1 MGNQTIPQTFKNPT
15 PMAEPIILDANITP
29 LKKQLKDATQ
39 ELQIARQRF
48 GDLST
53 EAVEAAKKVAGIR
66 DSIAAA
72 NEQAALFDPGKRF
85 QALTSAASLA
95 AGAVGA
101 VQGAMGLFGAESE
114 DVQKALL
121 KVQSAMALSQGLSQL
136 ADLSKVT
143 EELQSSFKGLIGTT
157 AQKTAATASD
167 TAAVAANAV
176 ANKGQAAA
184 TNASTLASRAAA
196 ISLKVLR
203 GALIGL
209 GIPAL
214 ILGLV
219 ALVQNFDKIK
229 SVVLN
234 FIPGLGQLA
243 DFFGNLVTKVTD
255 FVGATSQA
263 NRELEKL
270 AKTTSRSNEDIT
282 ARINLLTAQGGKEKE
297 IFELKK
303 KQSENELNVLR
314 ATLKTKGAL
323 TDEEE
328 KQFRDLKNNQLV
340 EQAAYDKKVADDLKA
355 ANEKQASEAKSAADK
370 AKANQEQVNAKK
382 LEAQK
387 ILSDA
392 QNSLLT
398 EREQQAAAI
407 EATFQEQ
414 SKKLKEAGIKDD
426 GTLEEVRRKALAEI
440 DKKFNDEK
448 AEKDKA
454 FQERLNE
461 ILTESRLAAIKDENE
476 RARAELLVQQEQ
488 KLADLATDTTLEAD
502 QKLALQKQLEIRNK
516 QELDALEMTFA
527 EEEAMRNLAE
537 LDEEMKQADA
547 SFAIQRNLLD
557 QKDALL
563 KEQLEMGILTEK
575 EFTQA
580 VKENSDARVKID
592 QAEVAAKLENAGK
605 IAGLLSGLSNLIGK
619 ETAAGKGFA
628 VASATIDTYL
638 SAQKAYQSMV
648 GIPVAGPALAAVAAG
663 VAIAGG
669 IKNVREIVRTK
680 VPGGGGGVSAPNIA
694 ASAPSVTS
702 AVPTLGTSPVTALGT
717 MMQNQPPL
725 RAFVVESEVTNSQ
738 KRVADIERRAG
749 F

>member
-1 MGNQTIPQTFKNPT
+1 
-15 PMAEPIILDANITP
+15 MAEPIILDANITP

-157 AQKTAATASD
+157 AQKTAATTAD
-167 TAAVAANAV
+167 TAGVVTNTAANKSQSIATL
-176 ANKGQAAA
+176 ATSAA
-184 TNASTLASRAAA
+184 TKAAT
-196 ISLKVLR
+196 ISLKVMR
-203 GALIGL
+203 GALISL

-214 ILGLV
+214 VLGLV
-219 ALVQNFDKIK
+219 SLVQNFGAIK
-229 SVVLN
+229 TAVLN
-234 FIPGLGQLA
+234 VLPGLKAFSDTIGRLVQGVT
-243 DFFGNLVTKVTD
+243 DFFGI
-255 FVGATSQA
+255 TSKA
-263 NRELEKL
+263 NRELEALTKG
-270 AKTTSRSNEDIT
+270 TT
-282 ARINLLTAQGGKEKE
+282 ARNESIEFQIKLLTAQGGKEKE
-297 IFELKK
+297 IFDLKRKQNQQELADIFRADALEKK
-303 KQSENELNVLR
+303 
-314 ATLKTKGAL
+314 
-323 TDEEE
+323 TDEERE
-328 KQFRDLKNNQLV
+328 KRKKEILNNITLDT
-340 EQAAYDKKVADDLKA
+340 AAFNKKQADDEKA
-355 ANEKQASEAKSAADK
+355 AAEKQASESKTRAEK
-370 AKANQEQVNAKK
+370 AKAEQEKLNAEK
-382 LEAQK
+382 LEA
-387 ILSDA
+387 
-392 QNSLLT
+392 
-398 EREQQAAAI
+398 E
-407 EATFQEQ
+407 
-414 SKKLKEAGIKDD
+414 KKL
-426 GTLEEVRRKALAEI
+426 LEEQKALNEKTAAE
-440 DKKFNDEK
+440 DTE
-448 AEKDKA
+448 
-454 FQERLNE
+454 FQKRLND
-461 ILTESRLAAIKDENE
+461 ILVETRLAAIKDEND
-476 RARAELLVQQEQ
+476 RARAELLARQEQ
-488 KLADLATDTTLEAD
+488 ELADLAVDTKVRAD
-502 QKLALQKQLEIRNK
+502 QKLAIQKQLEIRNK

-527 EEEAMRNLAE
+527 EEAAMRDLEE
-537 LDEEMKQADA
+537 LDAEMRQADA

-563 KEQLEMGILTEK
+563 KEQLAMGILTEK
-575 EFTQA
+575 QFTEA
-580 VKENSDARVKID
+580 VRANSDARIKID
-592 QAEVAAKLENAGK
+592 QAEVNAKLQNASQ

-680 VPGGGGGVSAPNIA
+680 VPGGGGNVSAPNIS

-702 AVPTLGTSPVTALGT
+702 AVPQFGTSPVTALGT

-725 RAFVVESEVTNSQ
+725 RAYVVESEVTGTQ
-738 KRVADIERRAG
+738 RRVADIERRAG

>member
-1 MGNQTIPQTFKNPT
+1 
-15 PMAEPIILDANITP
+15 MAEPIILDANITP

-157 AQKTAATASD
+157 AQKTAATTAD
-167 TAAVAANAV
+167 TAGVVANTAANKSQSIATL
-176 ANKGQAAA
+176 ATSAA
-184 TNASTLASRAAA
+184 TKAAT
-196 ISLKVLR
+196 ISLKVMR
-203 GALIGL
+203 GALISL

-214 ILGLV
+214 VLGLV
-219 ALVQNFDKIK
+219 SLVQNFGAIK
-229 SVVLN
+229 TAVLN
-234 FIPGLGQLA
+234 VLPGLKAFSDTIGGLVQGVT
-243 DFFGNLVTKVTD
+243 DFFGI
-255 FVGATSQA
+255 TSKA
-263 NRELEKL
+263 NRELEALTKG
-270 AKTTSRSNEDIT
+270 TT
-282 ARINLLTAQGGKEKE
+282 ARNESIEFQIKLLGAQGNKEKE
-297 IFELKK
+297 IYELKRKQNEQELADIFLADALEK
-303 KQSENELNVLR
+303 K
-314 ATLKTKGAL
+314 
-323 TDEEE
+323 TDEERDKRKKE
-328 KQFRDLKNNQLV
+328 ILNNITLDTAAFNKKQ
-340 EQAAYDKKVADDLKA
+340 ADDAKA
-355 ANEKQASEAKSAADK
+355 AAEKQAAEAKTRAEK
-370 AKANQEQVNAKK
+370 AKAEQEKVNAEK
-382 LEAQK
+382 LEA
-387 ILSDA
+387 
-392 QNSLLT
+392 
-398 EREQQAAAI
+398 E
-407 EATFQEQ
+407 
-414 SKKLKEAGIKDD
+414 KKL
-426 GTLEEVRRKALAEI
+426 LEEQKALGEKTAAE
-440 DKKFNDEK
+440 DTE
-448 AEKDKA
+448 
-454 FQERLNE
+454 FQKRLND
-461 ILTESRLAAIKDENE
+461 ILVETRLAAIKDENE
-476 RARAELLVQQEQ
+476 RARAELLARQEQ
-488 KLADLATDTTLEAD
+488 ELADLAVDTKVRAD
-502 QKLALQKQLEIRNK
+502 QKLAIQKQLEIRNK

-527 EEEAMRNLAE
+527 EEAAMRDLEALDAE
-537 LDEEMKQADA
+537 MRQADA

-563 KEQLEMGILTEK
+563 KEQLEMNIITEK
-575 EFTQA
+575 QFTEA
-580 VKENSDARVKID
+580 VRANSDARIKID
-592 QAEVAAKLENAGK
+592 QAEVNAKLQNASQ

-619 ETAAGKGFA
+619 ETQAGKGFA

-648 GIPVAGPALAAVAAG
+648 GIPIAGPALAAVAAG

-680 VPGGGGGVSAPNIA
+680 VPGGGGNVSAPNIS
-694 ASAPSVTS
+694 ASAPAVTS
-702 AVPTLGTSPVTALGT
+702 AVPQIGTSPVTALGT

-725 RAFVVESEVTNSQ
+725 RAYVVESEVTGTQ
-738 KRVADIERRAG
+738 RRVADIERRAG

>member
-1 MGNQTIPQTFKNPT
+1 
-15 PMAEPIILDANITP
+15 MAEPIILDANITP

-157 AQKTAATASD
+157 AQKTAATTAD
-167 TAAVAANAV
+167 TAGVVANTAANKSQSIATL
-176 ANKGQAAA
+176 ATSAA
-184 TNASTLASRAAA
+184 TKAAT
-196 ISLKVLR
+196 ISLKVMR
-203 GALIGL
+203 GALISL

-214 ILGLV
+214 VLGLV
-219 ALVQNFDKIK
+219 SLVQNFGAIK
-229 SVVLN
+229 TAVLN
-234 FIPGLGQLA
+234 VLPGLKAFSDTIGRLVQGVT
-243 DFFGNLVTKVTD
+243 DFFGI
-255 FVGATSQA
+255 TSKA
-263 NRELEKL
+263 NRELEALTKG
-270 AKTTSRSNEDIT
+270 TT
-282 ARINLLTAQGGKEKE
+282 ARNESIEFQIKLLTAQGGKEKE
-297 IFELKK
+297 IFDLKRKQNQQELADIFRADALEKK
-303 KQSENELNVLR
+303 
-314 ATLKTKGAL
+314 
-323 TDEEE
+323 TDEERE
-328 KQFRDLKNNQLV
+328 KRKKEILNNITLDT
-340 EQAAYDKKVADDLKA
+340 AAFNKKQADDEKA
-355 ANEKQASEAKSAADK
+355 AAEKQASEAKTRAEK
-370 AKANQEQVNAKK
+370 AKAEQEKLNAEK
-382 LEAQK
+382 LEA
-387 ILSDA
+387 
-392 QNSLLT
+392 
-398 EREQQAAAI
+398 E
-407 EATFQEQ
+407 
-414 SKKLKEAGIKDD
+414 KKL
-426 GTLEEVRRKALAEI
+426 LEEQKALNEKTAAE
-440 DKKFNDEK
+440 DTE
-448 AEKDKA
+448 
-454 FQERLNE
+454 FQKRLND
-461 ILTESRLAAIKDENE
+461 ILVETRLAAIKDEND
-476 RARAELLVQQEQ
+476 RARAELLARQEQ
-488 KLADLATDTTLEAD
+488 ELADLAVDTKVRAD
-502 QKLALQKQLEIRNK
+502 QKLAIQKQLEIRNK

-527 EEEAMRNLAE
+527 EEAAMRDLEE
-537 LDEEMKQADA
+537 LDAEMRQADA

-563 KEQLEMGILTEK
+563 KEQLAMGILTEK
-575 EFTQA
+575 QFTEA
-580 VKENSDARVKID
+580 VRANSDARIKID
-592 QAEVAAKLENAGK
+592 QAEVNAKLQNASQ

-680 VPGGGGGVSAPNIA
+680 VPGGGGNVSAPNIS
-694 ASAPSVTS
+694 ASAPAVTS

-725 RAFVVESEVTNSQ
+725 RAYVVESEVTGTQ
-738 KRVADIERRAG
+738 RRVADIERRAG

>member
-1 MGNQTIPQTFKNPT
+1 
-15 PMAEPIILDANITP
+15 MAEPIILDANITP

-48 GDLST
+48 GDLSA

-157 AQKTAATASD
+157 AQKTAATTAD
-167 TAAVAANAV
+167 TAGVVANTAANKSQSIATL
-176 ANKGQAAA
+176 ATSAA
-184 TNASTLASRAAA
+184 TKAAT
-196 ISLKVLR
+196 ISLKVMR
-203 GALIGL
+203 GALISL

-214 ILGLV
+214 VLGLV
-219 ALVQNFDKIK
+219 SLVQNFGAIK
-229 SVVLN
+229 TAVLN
-234 FIPGLGQLA
+234 VLPGLKAFSDTIGGLVQGVT
-243 DFFGNLVTKVTD
+243 DFFGI
-255 FVGATSQA
+255 TSKA
-263 NRELEKL
+263 NRELESLTKG
-270 AKTTSRSNEDIT
+270 TT
-282 ARINLLTAQGGKEKE
+282 ARNESIEFQIKLLTAQGGKEKE
-297 IFELKK
+297 IFDLKRKQNQQELADIFRADALEKK
-303 KQSENELNVLR
+303 
-314 ATLKTKGAL
+314 
-323 TDEEE
+323 TDEERE
-328 KQFRDLKNNQLV
+328 KRKKEILNNITLDT
-340 EQAAYDKKVADDLKA
+340 AAFNKKQADDAKA
-355 ANEKQASEAKSAADK
+355 AAEKQAAEAKTRAEK
-370 AKANQEQVNAKK
+370 AKAAQEKLNAEK
-382 LEAQK
+382 LEA
-387 ILSDA
+387 
-392 QNSLLT
+392 
-398 EREQQAAAI
+398 E
-407 EATFQEQ
+407 
-414 SKKLKEAGIKDD
+414 KKL
-426 GTLEEVRRKALAEI
+426 LEEQKALAE
-440 DKKFNDEK
+440 KTA
-448 AEKDKA
+448 AEDTE
-454 FQERLNE
+454 FQKRLND
-461 ILTESRLAAIKDENE
+461 ILVETRLAAIKDENE
-476 RARAELLVQQEQ
+476 RARAELIARQEQ
-488 KLADLATDTTLEAD
+488 ELADLAVDTKVRAD
-502 QKLALQKQLEIRNK
+502 QKLALQKQLEVRNQ

-527 EEEAMRNLAE
+527 EEAAMRDLEALDAE
-537 LDEEMKQADA
+537 MRQADA

-575 EFTQA
+575 QFTEA
-580 VKENSDARVKID
+580 VRANSDARIKID
-592 QAEVAAKLENAGK
+592 QAEVSAKLQNASQ

-680 VPGGGGGVSAPNIA
+680 VPGGGGNVSAPNIS
-694 ASAPSVTS
+694 ASAPAVTS
-702 AVPTLGTSPVTALGT
+702 AVPQIGTSPVTALGT

-725 RAFVVESEVTNSQ
+725 RAYVVESEVTGTQ
-738 KRVADIERRAG
+738 RRVADIERRAG

>member
-1 MGNQTIPQTFKNPT
+1 
-15 PMAEPIILDANITP
+15 MAEPIILDANITP

-114 DVQKALL
+114 ETQKALL

-143 EELQSSFKGLIGTT
+143 EELKSSFKGLVGTT

-255 FVGATSQA
+255 FVGVTSQA

-314 ATLKTKGAL
+314 ATLKTKGTL

-340 EQAAYDKKVADDLKA
+340 EQAAYDKKQADELKS
-355 ANEKQASEAKSAADK
+355 ANEKQEQEAKSAADK
-370 AKANQEQVNAKK
+370 ARANQEQVNAKK

-387 ILSDA
+387 ILADA

-448 AEKDKA
+448 EAKDKA
-454 FQERLNE
+454 FQERLND
-461 ILTESRLAAIKDENE
+461 ILTESRLAGIKDENE

-575 EFTQA
+575 AFTQA

-592 QAEVAAKLENAGK
+592 QAEVSAKLENAGK

>member
-1 MGNQTIPQTFKNPT
+1 
-15 PMAEPIILDANITP
+15 MAEPIILDANITP

-157 AQKTAATASD
+157 AQKTAATTAD
-167 TAAVAANAV
+167 TAGVVANTAANKSQSIATL
-176 ANKGQAAA
+176 ATSAA
-184 TNASTLASRAAA
+184 TKAAT
-196 ISLKVLR
+196 ISLKVMR
-203 GALIGL
+203 GALISL

-214 ILGLV
+214 VLGLV
-219 ALVQNFDKIK
+219 SLVQNFGAIK
-229 SVVLN
+229 TAVLN
-234 FIPGLGQLA
+234 VLPGVKAFSDTIGGLVQGVT
-243 DFFGNLVTKVTD
+243 DFFGI
-255 FVGATSQA
+255 TSKA
-263 NRELEKL
+263 NRELEALTKGTAARNESIEFQIKL
-270 AKTTSRSNEDIT
+270 
-282 ARINLLTAQGGKEKE
+282 LGAQGNKEKE
-297 IFELKK
+297 IYELKRKQNKQELTDLFLADALEK
-303 KQSENELNVLR
+303 K
-314 ATLKTKGAL
+314 
-323 TDEEE
+323 TDEERE
-328 KQFRDLKNNQLV
+328 KRKKEILNNITLDT
-340 EQAAYDKKVADDLKA
+340 AAFNKKQADDEKA
-355 ANEKQASEAKSAADK
+355 AAEKQAAEAKTRSEK
-370 AKANQEQVNAKK
+370 AKAEQEKVNAEK
-382 LEAQK
+382 LEA
-387 ILSDA
+387 
-392 QNSLLT
+392 
-398 EREQQAAAI
+398 E
-407 EATFQEQ
+407 
-414 SKKLKEAGIKDD
+414 KKL
-426 GTLEEVRRKALAEI
+426 LEEQKALAE
-440 DKKFNDEK
+440 KTA
-448 AEKDKA
+448 AEDTE
-454 FQERLNE
+454 FQKRLND
-461 ILTESRLAAIKDENE
+461 ILVETRLAAIKDEND
-476 RARAELLVQQEQ
+476 RARAELLARQEQ
-488 KLADLATDTTLEAD
+488 ELADLAVDTKVRAD
-502 QKLALQKQLEIRNK
+502 QKLAIQKQLEIRNK

-527 EEEAMRNLAE
+527 EEAAMRDLEALDAE
-537 LDEEMKQADA
+537 MRQADA

-563 KEQLEMGILTEK
+563 KEQLAMNIITEK
-575 EFTQA
+575 QFTEA
-580 VKENSDARVKID
+580 VRANSDARIKID
-592 QAEVAAKLENAGK
+592 QAEVNAKLQNASQ

-680 VPGGGGGVSAPNIA
+680 VPGGGGNVSAPNIS
-694 ASAPSVTS
+694 ASAPAVTS
-702 AVPTLGTSPVTALGT
+702 AVPQIGTSPVTALGT

-725 RAFVVESEVTNSQ
+725 RAYVVESEVTGTQ
-738 KRVADIERRAG
+738 RRVADIERRAG

>member
-1 MGNQTIPQTFKNPT
+1 MGNLRVPQTFKTPT

-48 GDLST
+48 GDLSA

-157 AQKTAATASD
+157 AQKTAATTAD
-167 TAAVAANAV
+167 TAGVVANTAANKSQSIATL
-176 ANKGQAAA
+176 ATSAA
-184 TNASTLASRAAA
+184 TKAAT
-196 ISLKVLR
+196 ISLRVMR
-203 GALIGL
+203 GALISL

-214 ILGLV
+214 VLGLV
-219 ALVQNFDKIK
+219 SLVQNFGAIK
-229 SVVLN
+229 AAVLN
-234 FIPGLGQLA
+234 ALPGLKAFSDTIGGLVQGVT
-243 DFFGNLVTKVTD
+243 DFFGI
-255 FVGATSQA
+255 TSKA
-263 NRELEKL
+263 NRELDVLTKGTAARNESIEMQIKL
-270 AKTTSRSNEDIT
+270 LS
-282 ARINLLTAQGGKEKE
+282 AQGGKEKE
-297 IFELKK
+297 IFELKRKQGEQELADIFKADRLEK
-303 KQSENELNVLR
+303 K
-314 ATLKTKGAL
+314 
-323 TDEEE
+323 TDEERE
-328 KQFRDLKNNQLV
+328 KRKKEILNNITLDT
-340 EQAAYDKKVADDLKA
+340 AAFNKKQADDEKA
-355 ANEKQASEAKSAADK
+355 AAEKQAAEAKTRAEK
-370 AKANQEQVNAKK
+370 AKAEQEKVNAEK
-382 LEAQK
+382 LEAEKKLQEEQK
-387 ILSDA
+387 ALQEEKAA
-392 QNSLLT
+392 QDTEFQKRLNDVLT
-398 EREQQAAAI
+398 ETR
-407 EATFQEQ
+407 
-414 SKKLKEAGIKDD
+414 LAGIK
-426 GTLEEVRRKALAEI
+426 EE
-440 DKKFNDEK
+440 ND
-448 AEKDKA
+448 
-454 FQERLNE
+454 
-461 ILTESRLAAIKDENE
+461 
-476 RARAELLVQQEQ
+476 RARAELLARQEQ
-488 KLADLATDTTLEAD
+488 ELADLAVDTKLRAD
-502 QKLALQKQLEIRNK
+502 QKLALQKQLEVRNK

-527 EEEAMRNLAE
+527 EEAAMRDLEE
-537 LDEEMKQADA
+537 LDAEMRQADA

-563 KEQLEMGILTEK
+563 REQLAMNILTEK
-575 EFTQA
+575 EFTEA
-580 VKENSDARVKID
+580 VRANSEARIKID
-592 QAEVAAKLENAGK
+592 QAEVNAKLQNASQ

-619 ETAAGKGFA
+619 ETQAGKGFA

-648 GIPVAGPALAAVAAG
+648 GIPIAGPALAAVAAG

-669 IKNVREIVRTK
+669 IKNVREITRTK
-680 VPGGGGGVSAPNIA
+680 IPGIGGGVSAPNIS
-694 ASAPSVTS
+694 ASAPAVTS
-702 AVPTLGTSPVTALGT
+702 AVPTIGTSPVTALGT

-725 RAFVVESEVTNSQ
+725 RAYVVESEVTGTQ

>member
-1 MGNQTIPQTFKNPT
+1 
-15 PMAEPIILDANITP
+15 MAEPIILDANITP

-157 AQKTAATASD
+157 AQKTAATTAD
-167 TAAVAANAV
+167 TAGVVANTAANKSQSIATL
-176 ANKGQAAA
+176 ATSAA
-184 TNASTLASRAAA
+184 TKAAT
-196 ISLKVLR
+196 ISLKVMR
-203 GALIGL
+203 GALISL

-214 ILGLV
+214 VLGLV
-219 ALVQNFDKIK
+219 SLVQNFGAIK
-229 SVVLN
+229 TAVLN
-234 FIPGLGQLA
+234 VLPGLKAFSDTIGGLVQGVT
-243 DFFGNLVTKVTD
+243 DFFGI
-255 FVGATSQA
+255 TSKA
-263 NRELEKL
+263 NRELEALTKG
-270 AKTTSRSNEDIT
+270 TT
-282 ARINLLTAQGGKEKE
+282 ARNESIEFQIKLLGAQGNKEKE
-297 IFELKK
+297 IYELKRKQNKQELTDLFLADALEK
-303 KQSENELNVLR
+303 K
-314 ATLKTKGAL
+314 
-323 TDEEE
+323 TDEERE
-328 KQFRDLKNNQLV
+328 KRKKEILNNITLDT
-340 EQAAYDKKVADDLKA
+340 AAFNKKQADDEKA
-355 ANEKQASEAKSAADK
+355 AAEKQAAEAKTRAEK
-370 AKANQEQVNAKK
+370 AKAEQEKVNAEK
-382 LEAQK
+382 LEA
-387 ILSDA
+387 
-392 QNSLLT
+392 
-398 EREQQAAAI
+398 E
-407 EATFQEQ
+407 
-414 SKKLKEAGIKDD
+414 KKL
-426 GTLEEVRRKALAEI
+426 LEEQKALAE
-440 DKKFNDEK
+440 KTA
-448 AEKDKA
+448 AEDTE
-454 FQERLNE
+454 FQKRLNDIFVE
-461 ILTESRLAAIKDENE
+461 TRLAAIKDEND
-476 RARAELLVQQEQ
+476 RARAELLARQEQ
-488 KLADLATDTTLEAD
+488 ELADLAVDTKLRAD
-502 QKLALQKQLEIRNK
+502 QKLAIQKQLEIRNK

-527 EEEAMRNLAE
+527 EEAAMRDLEALDAE
-537 LDEEMKQADA
+537 MRQADA

-575 EFTQA
+575 QFTEA
-580 VKENSDARVKID
+580 VRANSDARIKID
-592 QAEVAAKLENAGK
+592 QAEVNAKLQNASQ

-648 GIPVAGPALAAVAAG
+648 GIPIAGPALAAVAAG

-669 IKNVREIVRTK
+669 IKNVREITRTK
-680 VPGGGGGVSAPNIA
+680 IPGIGGGVSAPNIS
-694 ASAPSVTS
+694 ASAPAVTS
-702 AVPTLGTSPVTALGT
+702 AVPQIGTSPVTALGT

-725 RAFVVESEVTNSQ
+725 RAYVVESEVTGTQ
-738 KRVADIERRAG
+738 RRVADIERRAG

>member
-1 MGNQTIPQTFKNPT
+1 
-15 PMAEPIILDANITP
+15 MAEPIILDANITP

-157 AQKTAATASD
+157 AQKTAATTAD
-167 TAAVAANAV
+167 TAGVVANTAANKSQSIATL
-176 ANKGQAAA
+176 ATSAA
-184 TNASTLASRAAA
+184 TKAAT
-196 ISLKVLR
+196 ISLKVMR
-203 GALIGL
+203 GALISL

-214 ILGLV
+214 VLGLV
-219 ALVQNFDKIK
+219 SLVQNFGAIK
-229 SVVLN
+229 DAVLN
-234 FIPGLGQLA
+234 VVPQLKVFSDTIGRIVQGVT
-243 DFFGNLVTKVTD
+243 DFFGI
-255 FVGATSQA
+255 TSKA
-263 NRELEKL
+263 NRELEALTKG
-270 AKTTSRSNEDIT
+270 TT
-282 ARINLLTAQGGKEKE
+282 ARNESIEFQIKLLTAQGGKEKE
-297 IFELKK
+297 IFDLKRKQNQQELADIFRADALEKK
-303 KQSENELNVLR
+303 
-314 ATLKTKGAL
+314 
-323 TDEEE
+323 TDEERE
-328 KQFRDLKNNQLV
+328 KRKKEILNNITLDT
-340 EQAAYDKKVADDLKA
+340 AAFNKKQADDEKA
-355 ANEKQASEAKSAADK
+355 AAEKQAADAKTRAEK
-370 AKANQEQVNAKK
+370 AKAEQEKLNAEK
-382 LEAQK
+382 LEA
-387 ILSDA
+387 
-392 QNSLLT
+392 
-398 EREQQAAAI
+398 E
-407 EATFQEQ
+407 
-414 SKKLKEAGIKDD
+414 KKL
-426 GTLEEVRRKALAEI
+426 LEEQKALNEKTAAE
-440 DKKFNDEK
+440 DTE
-448 AEKDKA
+448 
-454 FQERLNE
+454 FQKRLND
-461 ILTESRLAAIKDENE
+461 ILVETRLAAIKDEND
-476 RARAELLVQQEQ
+476 RARAELLARQEQ
-488 KLADLATDTTLEAD
+488 ELADLAVDTKVRAD
-502 QKLALQKQLEIRNK
+502 QKLAIQKQLEIRNK

-527 EEEAMRNLAE
+527 EEAAIRDLEALDSEMR
-537 LDEEMKQADA
+537 QADA

-563 KEQLEMGILTEK
+563 KEQLAMNIITEK
-575 EFTQA
+575 QFTEA
-580 VKENSDARVKID
+580 VRANSDARIKID
-592 QAEVAAKLENAGK
+592 QAEVNAKLQNASQ

-680 VPGGGGGVSAPNIA
+680 VPGGGGNVSAPNIS
-694 ASAPSVTS
+694 ASAPAVTS
-702 AVPTLGTSPVTALGT
+702 AVPQIGTSPVTALGT

-725 RAFVVESEVTNSQ
+725 RAYVVESEVTGSQ
-738 KRVADIERRAG
+738 RRVADIERRAG